1 MAKRPATVLV
11 RRLLTALALAVLVIA
26 PATAARAQDSAAEI
40 EDRIETKWRKLE
52 PLIEEFNKVRSE
64 LKANQ
69 KKSGKLAE
77 KIEPLEESVRE
88 AREELS
94 GIAVQQYKAGP
105 MPGVGAILAGGSPT
119 RFVDQLAT
127 LDQIAR
133 EQRLRI
139 ESASDQ
145 IAEYEDRKTEI
156 DELIEEQERQ
166 KEDMAERKEA
176 IEADLEELEGLLAEA
191 EAAEAAA
198 VQEVQDTGG
207 TQQPSGS
214 CPAVSGSGPGA
225 VAADFACAQVG
236 EPYVYGA
243 NGPDSWDC
251 SGLTQKAWAAA
262 GVSLTHYTGAQWNE
276 GYGVNRS
283 DAIPGDLVFFYS
295 DLSHMGLYI
304 GNGLMVHAPRPGLSV
319 EVESVDVM
327 PIAGFRRPG

>member
-1 MAKRPATVLV
+1 MAKRPATVPV
-11 RRLLTALALAVLVIA
+11 RHLLAVLALAALVIA
-26 PATAARAQDSAAEI
+26 PASAARAQESSAEI

-69 KKSGKLAE
+69 KKSGKLAD
-77 KIEPLEESVRE
+77 KIAPLEERVRE
-88 AREELS
+88 AREELA
-94 GIAVQQYKAGP
+94 GIAVRQYKAGP
-105 MPGVGAILAGGSPT
+105 MPGVGAILAGGSPN

-145 IAEYEDRKTEI
+145 IAEYEDRKAEI

-166 KEDMAERKEA
+166 KEDLSERKKD
-176 IEADLEELEGLLAEA
+176 IEADLEELEELLAEA

-198 VQEVQDTGG
+198 AADVPAAGG
-207 TQQPSGS
+207 TPQPSGS
-214 CPAVSGSGPGA
+214 CPAVSTSGPGA
-225 VAADFACAQVG
+225 VAANFACAQLG
-236 EPYVYGA
+236 DPYVYGA
-243 NGPDSWDC
+243 NGPDAWDC
-251 SGLTQKAWAAA
+251 SGLTQKAWAEA

-295 DLSHMGLYI
+295 DLSHVGLYI

-319 EVESVDVM
+319 QIESVDVM